1 MKRFAFGLA
10 CVFAMAP
17 GVASA
22 ALSIE
27 IGPDILAPRGAIPTG
42 EQFVDLVINE
52 TGTPTNEG
60 LFAYD
65 LYITR
70 DKPGINLIRA
80 EKPDNWV
87 FTSPGASFQEAGPEF
102 SNKPGLIVV
111 NAIGDLLGAN
121 QDIQDGTKV
130 ARVFY
135 TIDPDA
141 PPGLFHISLDPGGT
155 LFVSGDTGEAIP
167 VNISDTGTVITEMIP
182 EPTALPLLAVAGV
195 LAVRRRRAVARA

>member
-1 MKRFAFGLA
+1 MKRYALVLGCILSL
-10 CVFAMAP
+10 AP

-22 ALSIE
+22 ALSIVPVPAR
-27 IGPDILAPRGAIPTG
+27 ITPGGIPG
-42 EQFVDLVINE
+42 EMYFDLVFSE
-52 TGTPTNEG
+52 TGTPANEG

-65 LYITR
+65 LYLQR

-121 QDIQDGTKV
+121 QDIVDGTKA

-135 TIDPDA
+135 TMDPDA
-141 PPGLFHISLDPGGT
+141 AAGTYHISLDPGGT

-167 VNISDTGTVITEMIP
+167 VDISASFSVPIP
-182 EPTALPLLAVAGV
+182 EPAALSLLGIAG
-195 LAVRRRRAVARA
+195 LLTLRRRRAA

>member
-1 MKRFAFGLA
+1 MKRYVLVLGCIL
-10 CVFAMAP
+10 AMAP

-22 ALSIE
+22 ALSITM
-27 IGPDILAPRGAIPTG
+27 GPEQLPGAAEG
-42 EQFVDLVINE
+42 FFDLVFNE
-52 TGTPTNEG
+52 TGTPANEG

-65 LYITR
+65 LYLQR
-70 DKPGINLIRA
+70 DKPGINLDRA

-121 QDIQDGTKV
+121 LDIQDGTMA

-135 TIDPDA
+135 TIVQNA
-141 PPGLFHISLDPGGT
+141 AGG
-155 LFVSGDTGEAIP
+155 VY
-167 VNISDTGTVITEMIP
+167 
-182 EPTALPLLAVAGV
+182 
-195 LAVRRRRAVARA
+195 

>member
-1 MKRFAFGLA
+1 MKRFVLGLG
-10 CVFAMAP
+10 CVLAMVP

-22 ALSIE
+22 ALSVAIV
-27 IGPDILAPRGAIPTG
+27 PDIVVPAGAIPTG
-42 EQFVDLVINE
+42 EQSFDLVFNE
-52 TGTPTNEG
+52 TGTPANEG

-65 LYITR
+65 LYLKR

-121 QDIQDGTKV
+121 QDIVDGTKA
-130 ARVFY
+130 ARVFF
-135 TIDPDA
+135 TLDPFLA
-141 PPGLFHISLDPGGT
+141 PVPLQISLDPAGT

-167 VNISDTGTVITEMIP
+167 VDISDSGSVICWP
-182 EPTALPLLAVAGV
+182 EPAGLSLLGVAG
-195 LAVRRRRAVARA
+195 LLTLRRRRGY

>member
-1 MKRFAFGLA
+1 MKRYVLVLA
-10 CVFAMAP
+10 CILSMAP

-22 ALSIE
+22 ALSIVPVPAT
-27 IGPDILAPRGAIPTG
+27 GPGPIPPGGLPG
-42 EQFVDLVINE
+42 EMYFDLVFRE
-52 TGTPTNEG
+52 TGAPANEG

-65 LYITR
+65 LYLQR
-70 DKPGINLIRA
+70 DKPGINLVRA

-121 QDIQDGTKV
+121 QDIVDGTKA

-135 TIDPDA
+135 TMDPNAA
-141 PPGLFHISLDPGGT
+141 PGTYHIRLDPAGT

-167 VNISDTGTVITEMIP
+167 VDISASFSVPIP
-182 EPTALPLLAVAGV
+182 EPAGFSLLGIAG
-195 LAVRRRRAVARA
+195 LLTLRSRRAA

>member
-1 MKRFAFGLA
+1 MKRFMFGLA
-10 CVFAMAP
+10 CIVAMAP

-22 ALSIE
+22 ALSLVPVPATGPGP
-27 IGPDILAPRGAIPTG
+27 IGPGGPG
-42 EQFVDLVINE
+42 ERFFDLVFHE
-52 TGTPTNEG
+52 TGTPANEG

-65 LYITR
+65 LYLQR
-70 DKPGINLIRA
+70 DKPGVNLVRV

-121 QDIQDGTKV
+121 QDIVEGTKA

-135 TIDPDA
+135 TLDPNVA
-141 PPGLFHISLDPGGT
+141 PGVYHISLDPAGT

-167 VNISDTGTVITEMIP
+167 VDFSQPFTIITP
-182 EPTALPLLAVAGV
+182 EPAGLSILGIAGLLT
-195 LAVRRRRAVARA
+195 LRRRRTA

>member
-1 MKRFAFGLA
+1 MNRFSFGLA
-10 CVFAMAP
+10 FVLALAP

-22 ALSIE
+22 ALSVE
-27 IGPDILAPRGAIPTG
+27 IGPDIVLVPGQVPTG
-42 EQFVDLVINE
+42 ELFFDLVFHE
-52 TGTPTNEG
+52 TGPATNEG

-65 LYITR
+65 LYLQR
-70 DKPGINLIRA
+70 SMPGINLVRA

-111 NAIGDLLGAN
+111 NAIGDLLGPN
-121 QDIQDGTKV
+121 QDIADGTKV

-135 TIDPDA
+135 TIHPDRCA
-141 PPGLFHISLDPGGT
+141 NFSIRLDPAGT

-167 VNISDTGTVITEMIP
+167 VDISDPGTVRFIP
-182 EPTALPLLAVAGV
+182 EPTGLSFAGV
-195 LAVRRRRAVARA
+195 ACALALRRRRTQGRH

>member
-1 MKRFAFGLA
+1 MKRFVLGLG
-10 CVFAMAP
+10 CVLAMVP

-22 ALSIE
+22 ALSVAIV
-27 IGPDILAPRGAIPTG
+27 PDIVVPAGAIPTG
-42 EQFVDLVINE
+42 EQSFDLVFNE
-52 TGTPTNEG
+52 TGTPANEG

-65 LYITR
+65 LYLTR

-87 FTSPGASFQEAGPEF
+87 FTASGAVFQEAGPEF
-102 SNKPGLIVV
+102 SHKPDLIVV

-121 QDIQDGTKV
+121 QDIQNGTKA

-135 TIDPDA
+135 TIDPNA
-141 PPGLFHISLDPGGT
+141 AGGVFHISLDPGGT

-167 VNISDTGTVITEMIP
+167 VDISDPGTVIIGP
-182 EPTALPLLAVAGV
+182 EPAGLSLAGV
-195 LAVRRRRAVARA
+195 ACALALLRRRRA